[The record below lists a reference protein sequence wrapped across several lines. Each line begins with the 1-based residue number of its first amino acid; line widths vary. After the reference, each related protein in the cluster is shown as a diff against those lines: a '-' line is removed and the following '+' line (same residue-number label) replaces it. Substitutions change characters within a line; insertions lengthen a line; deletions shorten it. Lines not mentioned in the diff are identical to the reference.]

1 MTKIKNT
8 KKGMAKK
15 TLSMSLV
22 VAMLATSNVPVWAA
36 EFSDGSDATVA
47 TEAPVAETFSDDT
60 AEAPVV
66 DDTTD
71 TTPATAVVES
81 SDLNVDVS
89 VSKSATFA
97 KSSVA
102 VSGTIKTK
110 AGADLTK
117 FSYGWRVAGDNVA
130 IYTSDIDTTSS
141 DTTKNRIG
149 CMGFTPNFNGVGGST
164 VDWDQYAGKTL
175 ELYIFNNTTDADDT
189 KIDPLVIGTT
199 TINKLDVSKA
209 TMSLNQQSIV
219 YNGKSY
225 YYDENASADDKNA
238 VKLSATGIQ
247 LTEQT
252 TVSGKV
258 TTTTRNLDKK
268 YFVISASQSAKNA
281 GEVLTVTA
289 TPKADSPYQGT
300 SA

>member
-1 MTKIKNT
+1 M
-8 KKGMAKK
+8 
-15 TLSMSLV
+15 
-22 VAMLATSNVPVWAA
+22 
-36 EFSDGSDATVA
+36 
-47 TEAPVAETFSDDT
+47 
-60 AEAPVV
+60 
-66 DDTTD
+66 
-71 TTPATAVVES
+71 
-81 SDLNVDVS
+81 
-89 VSKSATFA
+89 
-97 KSSVA
+97 
-102 VSGTIKTK
+102 
-110 AGADLTK
+110 
-117 FSYGWRVAGDNVA
+117 AGDNVA

-268 YFVISASQSAKNA
+268 YFAISASQSAKMQA
-281 GEVLTVTA
+281 
-289 TPKADSPYQGT
+289 KY
-300 SA
+300 